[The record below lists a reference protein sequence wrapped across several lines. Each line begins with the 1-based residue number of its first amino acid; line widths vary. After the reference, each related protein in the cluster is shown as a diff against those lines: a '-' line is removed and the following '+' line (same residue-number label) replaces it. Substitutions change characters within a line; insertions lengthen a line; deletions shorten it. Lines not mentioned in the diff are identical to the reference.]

1 MNKTAN
7 NVLTKDLINIL
18 RFLIRRVEQAEP
30 VRVERCFSS
39 TWLVFTDGSCEAEK
53 KFGGIG
59 GILISL
65 SGSCVQYFSSEVPA
79 RLMDLLLEGSA
90 NPIHELE
97 LLPVYLATYLWVPQI
112 RASQVVWYI
121 DNESARMAA
130 IRGSG
135 ETKFASLFID
145 AFVETECNS
154 QIKSWFSR
162 VPSHSNPADGVSR
175 LLCDLPRSLE
185 RSKPR

>member
-1 MNKTAN
+1 M
-7 NVLTKDLINIL
+7 
-18 RFLIRRVEQAEP
+18 
-30 VRVERCFSS
+30 
-39 TWLVFTDGSCEAEK
+39 
-53 KFGGIG
+53 
-59 GILISL
+59 
-65 SGSCVQYFSSEVPA
+65 
-79 RLMDLLLEGSA
+79 
-90 NPIHELE
+90 
-97 LLPVYLATYLWVPQI
+97 YLATSLWVAKI

-175 LLCDLPRSLE
+175 LLCDLPRSLGAE
-185 RSKPR
+185 QTTVMWESCRFLVDSMGRGSGGSG